1 MARDVIDIL
10 AGADYDSY
18 INAMTERVIGALAAK
33 RESAAAENSSCQSD
47 ENHSRAGYEISIP
60 VNLR

>member
-1 MARDVIDIL
+1 
-10 AGADYDSY
+10 
-18 INAMTERVIGALAAK
+18 MTERVIGALAAK
-33 RESAAAENSSCQSD
+33 RESAVAESSSCQSD